1 MKKCPYCGA
10 VIQENARFCLYCME
24 PLQKKKTITTEKGS
38 RGAAVTAAL
47 VSAAVTAAVVIGA
60 FSVGAALKKDE
71 ADVTED
77 TPVTAADT
85 VEDQEKQRLSVL
97 LFTGETRPT
106 DEPVGG
112 QADTDTEPDASTSAE
127 PAATEETD
135 RQDTESDAPPAVT
148 EGDTVKAGETT
159 VTETEPET
167 TAAETV
173 RGPETTPAPDTEPET
188 EPETEP
194 VTTDPAPAFAGANYR
209 ILSAAEIHEL
219 MLNEMS
225 DVYGDQSR
233 TMDRVS
239 AEPSYSENG
248 WEGFRMERI
257 RNGRPEQYG
266 YPVIYLYDTDRK
278 AVIHINDLY
287 SPDEGWK
294 MFPDVLG
301 TVCRTLGV
309 YPDGEGTPE
318 AAAAL
323 SMAFNDAGSQ
333 TWRSTRAIRGFKEEK
348 RPDGWRGALAENGI
362 YDKYGE
368 VLPTYN
374 MSAEYTYWEITIPCA
389 DRDIE
394 LLFELREWT
403 NTEGTGMSYCD
414 GAVVIGYAE

>member
-85 VEDQEKQRLSVL
+85 VEDQEKQSLSVL
-97 LFTGETRPT
+97 LFTGETRP
-106 DEPVGG
+106 
-112 QADTDTEPDASTSAE
+112 ADEPDAPTSAE

-135 RQDTESDAPPAVT
+135 RQNTESAAPPAVT

-188 EPETEP
+188 ESETEPETEP
-194 VTTDPAPAFAGANYR
+194 ETTDPAPAFTGANYR

-323 SMAFNDAGSQ
+323 SRAFNDAGSQ
-333 TWRSTRAIRGFKEEK
+333 TWKSTRVIRGFKEEK